1 MTDAQQASRR
11 QPQAGDAGGAAG
23 TAREPA
29 LEDAQGDRL
38 VAHEDHLAALEAVL
52 MVAEEPVTPAELAEA
67 LALAEHQV
75 VVLLDELRREADGA
89 RGGRERGF
97 ELREVAGG
105 YRYYSR
111 PRYADQ
117 VSAFVLGGQTSRLS
131 QAALE
136 TVAIIAYRQPASRS
150 QIAAVRGVSVD
161 GVIRTLVAR
170 GLVDTAGTDPVT
182 GATQYVTTSLLLE
195 KLGLDSLDQL
205 PQLSPH
211 LPGIE
216 AVGGADGAVADG
228 LPGES

>member
-11 QPQAGDAGGAAG
+11 QPQAGDVDGAAG
-23 TAREPA
+23 AAREPA
-29 LEDAQGDRL
+29 LEDAEGDRL

-75 VVLLDELRREADGA
+75 VVLLDELRLEADGA

-170 GLVDTAGTDPVT
+170 GLVDTVGTDPVT

-216 AVGGADGAVADG
+216 AVGEADGAVADG
-228 LPGES
+228 LPGEG

>member
-1 MTDAQQASRR
+1 MSDAQETSGPE
-11 QPQAGDAGGAAG
+11 PQADGAS
-23 TAREPA
+23 REPA
-29 LEDAQGDRL
+29 LEDAQGTRL

-75 VVLLDELRREADGA
+75 VVLLDELRVEADGA
-89 RGGRERGF
+89 HGGRERGF

-136 TVAIIAYRQPASRS
+136 TVAIIAYRQPVSRS
-150 QIAAVRGVSVD
+150 QIAAVRGVNVD
-161 GVIRTLVAR
+161 GVVRTLVAR
-170 GLVDTAGTDPVT
+170 GLVDT
-182 GATQYVTTSLLLE
+182 
-195 KLGLDSLDQL
+195 
-205 PQLSPH
+205 
-211 LPGIE
+211 
-216 AVGGADGAVADG
+216 
-228 LPGES
+228 